1 MPKPNHVKVL
11 GDIIEAEK
19 CDLERSKISEGGWNM
34 KVACR
39 QRKHLCLAELS
50 ILLITVALLAGMMG
64 CDSASDYLEIR
75 NWHDLYAI
83 RDNLGGHYLL
93 MNDLDSTTAGYGE
106 LGGNTANQG
115 KGWQPIGTSDNPF
128 TGTFNGQS
136 YGISDMFVNRP
147 DESAVGLFA
156 AVDVGGLIQNVRVL
170 NANMAGDWA
179 VGGLV
184 GENWGDVRNSYSGGT
199 VTGADCVGGLVGGNA
214 GGVSNSYSAASVTGH
229 WDVGGLVGCSDSR
242 GSVTGSYSVGS
253 VTGEWAVGGLVGGN
267 LGGTV
272 ARSYSTGSVT
282 GDDYVGGLVGDNQGS
297 VSNSYSASSVTGE
310 WYVGGLVGDNDY
322 TGIVSDSYASGG
334 VIGYSFAGGLVGS
347 NWGAVSNSF
356 WNIETS
362 GMTESDGGAGRT
374 TVAMQDI
381 ATFTDTTTEGLD
393 SQWDITAV
401 ALGETNDTFA
411 WNIVTDQTYPF
422 LSWQPAS

>member
-1 MPKPNHVKVL
+1 
-11 GDIIEAEK
+11 
-19 CDLERSKISEGGWNM
+19 M

-39 QRKHLCLAELS
+39 QRKNLCLAELS
-50 ILLITVALLAGMMG
+50 ILLITVALLAGIMG
-64 CDSASDYLEIR
+64 CDSVSDYLEIR

-93 MNDLDSTTAGYGE
+93 MNDLDSTTTGYGE
-106 LGGNTANQG
+106 LAGNTANQG
-115 KGWQPIGTSDNPF
+115 KGWQPIGTSDDPF
-128 TGTFNGQS
+128 TGIFDGQD
-136 YGISDMFVNRP
+136 YGISDMFINRP

-214 GGVSNSYSAASVTGH
+214 GGVSNSCSAASVTGH

-242 GSVTGSYSVGS
+242 GSVTNSYSVGS

-322 TGIVSDSYASGG
+322 TGIVSNSYASGG

-374 TVAMQDI
+374 TTAMQDI

-401 ALGETNDTFA
+401 ALSEINDTFV